1 MGTDLQKVAQF
12 RREERIKSAAEIRNL
27 FKNGKRISISGAKL
41 FFIENELGFNR
52 ICFTLPHG
60 YGNAVERNAS
70 KRYSRE
76 AYRFVK
82 TFLNTGYDL
91 LLLIYPGND
100 SFSTR
105 CVQIRTLCDKAGL
118 IK

>member
-1 MGTDLQKVAQF
+1 MGTELHVANKF
-12 RREERIKSAAEIRNL
+12 SRKERIKSAIEIRNL
-27 FKNGKRISISGAKL
+27 FKNGKRIGISGAKL
-41 FFIENELGFNR
+41 FYLENKIGYNR

-60 YGNAVERNAS
+60 YGNAVQRNAS

-91 LLLIYPGND
+91 LLLVYPGND

-105 CVQIRTLCDKAGL
+105 CVQIRTLCDRAGL